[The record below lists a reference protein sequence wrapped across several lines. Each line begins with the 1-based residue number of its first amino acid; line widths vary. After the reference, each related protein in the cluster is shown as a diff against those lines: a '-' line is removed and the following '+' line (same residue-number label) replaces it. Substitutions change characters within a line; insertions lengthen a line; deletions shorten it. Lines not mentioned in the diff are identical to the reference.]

1 MVLDLE
7 SKLGISQD
15 DTEALL
21 RHYAV
26 AGPLIERIA
35 TLLSDLMRRR
45 THELDRAANQ
55 D

>member
-7 SKLGISQD
+7 SELGISQD

-26 AGPLIERIA
+26 ADMTRMEV
-35 TLLSDLMRRR
+35 S
-45 THELDRAANQ
+45 
-55 D
+55 